1 MKKCIS
7 YLLILIF
14 IVTLFSNSV
23 FAADSGT
30 KFSDVKSTDYYAKAA
45 ITLQEM
51 GIFTGYPDGTFGA
64 GNPVTR
70 AEMAAVMCR
79 MIKKDSVYG
88 AWGSIF
94 CDVDASHWALKY
106 IFIASKEGI
115 INGDGTG
122 NFRPADSVTYE
133 EALKMVVCTLGYGK
147 NVVPN
152 TDDWSK
158 PYLEIADSK
167 KITQGLMGSKG
178 LPSTRGDIALM
189 CYNALLSQG
198 SAMPG
203 TSSYTVSFDLGYEGA
218 DATWSQSV
226 VHGSY
231 AVLPPDP
238 VRNGYLF
245 LGWYEEN
252 SYKSFSILKTP
263 ITSNVKL
270 TARWLEMN
278 DTKDTD
284 GDGLCNFL
292 EDYHKTKKDSK
303 DTDSDGLWD
312 YEEIVIYGTNPT
324 MADTDSN
331 SVKDGNE
338 DADGDGLTNLEEK
351 KTGTNPL
358 VADSDSD
365 GLNDGEEANNY
376 KTNPLR
382 ADTDNDGVT
391 DGKEAELG
399 FSPLEAQTEFSVN
412 YSAEKTDDLVKPS
425 VSIKLSSR
433 QLDTLKVKPVKNNV
447 LFPKSMPGYM
457 GSAYDFSVDGDFE
470 GATIS
475 FEFDINSMPA
485 DADPVIYYYNE
496 EDGALEELPTRINGN
511 VASTDVTHF
520 SKYIL
525 INRKVFD
532 EAFEW
537 EDVWFSHKTYDSA
550 EIILVMDDSGSLG
563 GDYRYDEENGVFLG
577 GKDPNHNRLRVARDF
592 VDNTSVGFKV
602 GIVKFDASIDNLT
615 PSLVECTPQG
625 KQALKDILVF
635 TYTGENDEYN
645 IPGVIDSR
653 GHTYMYSG
661 IEQALELYSNKDN
674 YDGSILRAMIV
685 FTDGN
690 AHDEKLHDRVLQKA
704 NEMSVKIYSVA
715 LAETGDYYEEYLR
728 PLAVNTG
735 GAFYYAKDS
744 EQLAEIYAN
753 IGLKID
759 METDSDKDGIPDY
772 YEDNMVLFTGVKP
785 KLDKSNPDTDGDG
798 FLDGEEIEL
807 VYEYNSDKTKVKV
820 KGKLTSDPVRRYTDE
835 DGYSDYEEIMIY
847 DTDPFE
853 RNLILNDTVAD
864 ALISDGG
871 YYASSY
877 KNRYENEDGLRTA
890 IWAANN
896 IYGSN
901 HSEKQIY
908 KEALANYFSRIN
920 EKNLQ
925 IQEDIEAYE
934 VSIDYVGNI
943 KSLIDASIET
953 YEVGRT
959 SASLERLKELETMVD
974 ELLDELDAL
983 DYSKG
988 KEFFYAKLENIM
1000 AELAGVLNENIEIRN
1015 KMAKVSKGKYKF
1027 EISMPKRMENA
1038 GKILDVSFALLDTL
1052 VMPAKDAFDGYV
1064 ALKSNVEVIN
1074 NNLYILDSIIENTDC
1089 EPLRDAAKELK
1100 SSIQSEFNAKWI
1112 GVGQGLQ
1119 NVGYASLSF
1128 ACHTAVA
1135 SLGLVGLWAEV
1146 SLGLGDWIF
1155 PVSDSAKAALTT
1167 YGMAK
1172 VADCLADDFE
1182 NCINSGKQKDKSGNT
1197 IYVKYGEEG
1206 KECAAKFSNLI
1217 CARIEGES
1225 NMISLKDACATWY
1238 KELMD
1243 YWGSDAKDVI
1253 EDCESIISILEET
1266 EKNYAYKY

>member
-7 YLLILIF
+7 YLLVLIF
-14 IVTLFSNSV
+14 IVTLFPNSV
-23 FAADSGT
+23 FAAGSDT

-45 ITLQEM
+45 ITLEEM

-64 GNPVTR
+64 ANPVTR

-79 MIKKDSVYG
+79 MAKKDSVYG
-88 AWGSIF
+88 AGESIF
-94 CDVDASHWALKY
+94 GDVDASHWAVKY

-122 NFRPADSVTYE
+122 NFRPGDSVTYE

-147 NVVPN
+147 NIVPN
-152 TDDWSK
+152 SNDWSK
-158 PYLEIADSK
+158 PYLEIAENK
-167 KITQGLMGSKG
+167 KITQGLIGSKG
-178 LPSTRGDIALM
+178 KPSTRGDIAIM

-218 DATWSQSV
+218 DAIESQSV

-231 AVLPPDP
+231 AALPHDP

-245 LGWYEEN
+245 LGWYEET
-252 SYKSFSILKTP
+252 SDKSFSLLKTP
-263 ITSNVKL
+263 ITSNIKL

-284 GDGLCNFL
+284 GDGLCNSL

-312 YEEIVIYGTNPT
+312 YEEIVIFGTTPT

-331 SVKDGNE
+331 SVKDGDE
-338 DADGDGLTNLEEK
+338 DPDCDGLTNLEEK
-351 KTGTNPL
+351 KIGTNPL

-365 GLNDGEEANNY
+365 GLDDGEEVNNY
-376 KTNPLR
+376 KTKPLQ

-391 DGKEAELG
+391 DGKEMEFG
-399 FSPLEAQTEFSVN
+399 ISPLEAQTEFSVN
-412 YSAEKTDDLVKPS
+412 YSAEKTDNLVKPS

-433 QLDTLKVKPVKNNV
+433 QVDTLKVKPVKNNV

-475 FEFDINSMPA
+475 FEFDINSIPA
-485 DADPVIYYYNE
+485 DAEPVIYYYNE

-511 VASTDVTHF
+511 VASADVTHF

-532 EAFEW
+532 KAFEW

-563 GDYRYDEENGVFLG
+563 GDYRYDEKNGVFLG

-625 KQALKDILVF
+625 KQALKDLLVF

-653 GHTYMYSG
+653 GHTYMYGG

-690 AHDEKLHDRVLQKA
+690 AHDKKLHDRVLQKA

-735 GAFYYAKDS
+735 GAFYYAEDS
-744 EQLAEIYAN
+744 DQLAEIYAN

-759 METDSDKDGIPDY
+759 METDSDKDGISDY

-820 KGKLTSDPVRRYTDE
+820 KGKLTSDPVRHYTDE

-853 RNLILNDTVAD
+853 RNLILNETVVD
-864 ALISDGG
+864 ILISDGG
-871 YYASSY
+871 YHASSY
-877 KNRYENEDGLRTA
+877 KNRYENEDGLRAA
-890 IWAANN
+890 IWAGNN

-908 KEALANYFSRIN
+908 KEALTNYFSKIN
-920 EKNLQ
+920 EENLK
-925 IQEDIEAYE
+925 IQEDMEAYE
-934 VSIDYVGNI
+934 VSRDYVENI
-943 KSLIDASIET
+943 KSLVDASIET
-953 YEVGRT
+953 YEVIQT
-959 SASLERLKELETMVD
+959 SASLERLKELKTMVD
-974 ELLDELDAL
+974 ELLEELDDL

-988 KEFFYAKLENIM
+988 KEFFYTKLEGIRT
-1000 AELAGVLNENIEIRN
+1000 ELTKVFNENSEIRE
-1015 KMAKVSKGKYKF
+1015 KLVLVSREKYKF
-1027 EISMPKRMENA
+1027 EVSMPKGLEKA
-1038 GKILDVSFALLDTL
+1038 GKILDVSFAVLDTL
-1052 VMPAKDAFDGYV
+1052 VIPAKEAFDGYV
-1064 ALKSNVEVIN
+1064 SLKSNVEVIN
-1074 NNLYILDSIIENTDC
+1074 SNIYILDSIIENTDNIM
-1089 EPLRDAAKELK
+1089 LRDAAKELK
-1100 SSIQSEFNAKWI
+1100 SSVLSEFNAKWI
-1112 GVGQGLQ
+1112 GFGQGFE
-1119 NVGYASLSF
+1119 NATFATASF
-1128 ACHTAVA
+1128 FCHSAVA
-1135 SLGLVGLWAEV
+1135 ALGIWGMWAEV
-1146 SLGLGDWIF
+1146 GLGLGDWIF
-1155 PVSDSAKAALTT
+1155 PVSDSAKAALAT

-1172 VADCLADDFE
+1172 VADCLVDDFE
-1182 NCINSGKQKDKSGNT
+1182 DCINSGKQKDKNGNT

-1206 KECAAKFSNLI
+1206 RECAVKFSNLI
-1217 CARIEGES
+1217 RARIEGES
-1225 NMISLKDACATWY
+1225 NVIALKDAGATWY

-1253 EDCESIISILEET
+1253 AACESTISTLEEI
-1266 EKNYAYKY
+1266 EKDYAYKY